1 MAVPQAIAVSFA
13 GYFFYLIR
21 RVSGGN
27 VLNSILHGM
36 FDFAILTGT
45 AIFVDQQGYVG
56 SVFAILAYV
65 IIAIV
70 VIARRKHIEPG
81 TTPIR

>member
-1 MAVPQAIAVSFA
+1 M
-13 GYFFYLIR
+13 
-21 RVSGGN
+21 SGGN
-27 VLNSILHGM
+27 VLNSVLHGM
-36 FDFAILTGT
+36 FDFSILTGT

-70 VIARRKHIEPG
+70 VIARRRHIEPAE
-81 TTPIR
+81 TSTR